1 MGTSSQSWPT
11 MLAAN
16 AAIDVGLVI
25 IVIMLVLMALNDWH
39 ESH

>member
-11 MLAAN
+11 MLAN
-16 AAIDVGLVI
+16 AGTDVGLVI
-25 IVIMLVLMALNDWH
+25 IIILLVLMALNDWH